1 MTDDKTIVLATRNPG
16 KLRELARILGA
27 GEPGSAQVR
36 LTGLDEFPGAPDVPE
51 IGATFEENA
60 LLKARAIA
68 EYTGLPAVADD
79 SGLCVDALNGMPGV
93 LSARWAGK
101 HGDDRANLELVLAQ
115 VADVPDA
122 RLGAR
127 FVCAAAL
134 VVPGAAAL
142 PALSRPGGP
151 VRPDP
156 LGSLPGGPIPPAL
169 SGGGTTPPNPSGARE
184 WVVTG
189 QVEGRLIR
197 TPRGTGGFGY
207 DPIFLPDGFAQTT
220 AEMTADAKDAISHRG
235 RAFRALAPFIA
246 KAYQES

>member
-1 MTDDKTIVLATRNPG
+1 MDAKTVVLASRNAA
-16 KLRELARILGA
+16 KVRELARILDTGDAAA
-27 GEPGSAQVR
+27 GQIR

-51 IGATFEENA
+51 TGATFEENA

-115 VADVPDA
+115 VSDVPGT

-134 VVPGAAAL
+134 VA
-142 PALSRPGGP
+142 PASR
-151 VRPDP
+151 
-156 LGSLPGGPIPPAL
+156 
-169 SGGGTTPPNPSGARE
+169 TRE

-189 QVEGRLIR
+189 QVEGRLVR
-197 TPRGTGGFGY
+197 EPRGSAGFGY
-207 DPIFLPDGFAQTT
+207 DPIFVPDGFGQTT
-220 AEMTADAKDAISHRG
+220 AEMTAEAKDAISHRG
-235 RAFRALAPFIA
+235 RAFRALAPFITQLA
-246 KAYQES
+246 